1 MTVLPIEEAPF
12 WRYLE
17 ILREQGHE
25 EDAELSEVFYVEL
38 LTTIHHA
45 GGEPYTV
52 GQVMNAKFKNIVA
65 ATEIILKHA
74 QREVQ
79 DAPVM
84 NVPLG
89 GKILMGAGA
98 DKLSEQSLTELARR
112 QALYHEE
119 NKLNL
124 AMK

>member
-1 MTVLPIEEAPF
+1 MALPIEEAPF

-17 ILREQGHE
+17 ILREQGYE

-52 GQVMNAKFKNIVA
+52 EQVMNAKFKNIVA

-84 NVPLG
+84 GVPLG